1 MQPNPNWNYDTFTED
16 ADQAKGVLFELPF
29 QYRHAREI
37 MDTHVWR
44 MLDHAHTMLIGMA
57 VMRAGGKLDPSM
69 INGANRLLDKVK
81 VVRDEMLVY
90 ADAQG
95 TSHGAI
101 ATATDQPRA
110 TVQKQVE
117 AARKRHGAATQW
129 VTGREP
135 DDLPQAPRDLEYST
149 VNGVK
154 FGDRDTWYMFESIPF
169 GTLIRHGDFYIKRQD
184 ETFLL
189 VGVHGFA
196 KTVTHDDREEIE
208 LRSEG
213 GEVAY
218 LVADESGQLSNDI
231 EGIKFES

>member
-1 MQPNPNWNYDTFTED
+1 MQPNPNWNYDTFTTD
-16 ADQAKGVLFELPF
+16 ADQAKGVIFELPF

-37 MDTHVWR
+37 MDVPVWKV
-44 MLDHAHTMLIGMA
+44 LDDAHTMLIGMA
-57 VMRAGGKLDPSM
+57 VMRAGGKLNPAM
-69 INGANRLLDKVK
+69 VNGANRLLDKVK
-81 VVRDEMLVY
+81 VIRDEMLVY

-135 DDLPQAPRDLEYST
+135 DDLPQAPRNLEYST
-149 VNGVK
+149 VNGVR
-154 FGDRDTWYMFESIPF
+154 FGNTWYMFESVPF
-169 GTLIRHGDFYIKRQD
+169 GTLIRHGDFYILRQD
-184 ETFLL
+184 ATFLL

-196 KTVTHDDREEIE
+196 KTVTTDDREEIE

-213 GEVAY
+213 DEVAY
-218 LVADESGQLSNDI
+218 LVADESGQLSPDI
-231 EGIKFES
+231 DGITFES